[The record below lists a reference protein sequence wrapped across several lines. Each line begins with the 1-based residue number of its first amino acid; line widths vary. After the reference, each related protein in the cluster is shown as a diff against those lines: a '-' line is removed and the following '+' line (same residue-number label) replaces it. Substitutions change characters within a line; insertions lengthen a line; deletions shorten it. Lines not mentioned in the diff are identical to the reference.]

1 MRKIALAF
9 CFCAFLLNGLFAQD
23 MKGIRF
29 GIQAS
34 PTWSWL
40 RTDDKKIEGLNSNW
54 GLKLGALSEY
64 YFANNYAITTGLG
77 FGFNQG
83 GFLQNGYER
92 GVFWPNSELSASNL
106 DTLPMNA
113 KLHYRVNYV
122 EIPIG
127 LKMRGGSNED
137 SRMKYYAEIPVF
149 TLGFVTKGTGDIRG
163 TNAQNS
169 DDENIRKDVNG
180 LSLSWGL
187 GAGVEYEFATNAILV
202 AGLAYQ
208 KQFTDMTKDSGNIE
222 KSANSWEK
230 ENSKATFGSLAIKL
244 GVFF

>member
-1 MRKIALAF
+1 MLTSY
-9 CFCAFLLNGLFAQD
+9 
-23 MKGIRF
+23 IRT
-29 GIQAS
+29 AMHRA
-34 PTWSWL
+34 T
-40 RTDDKKIEGLNSNW
+40 
-54 GLKLGALSEY
+54 
-64 YFANNYAITTGLG
+64 
-77 FGFNQG
+77 
-83 GFLQNGYER
+83 YER
-92 GVFWPNSELSASNL
+92 LENNQ
-106 DTLPMNA
+106 
-113 KLHYRVNYV
+113 
-122 EIPIG
+122 
-127 LKMRGGSNED
+127 
-137 SRMKYYAEIPVF
+137 YYAEIPVF

-163 TNAQNS
+163 TNSQNS

-222 KSANSWEK
+222 KSTNSWEK